1 MNKRQKTFCLYAFV
15 SILLILS
22 AVVCSGCQSSKQETV
37 SAAENSMATLYRP
50 EKENSAESSSSKNE
64 KTSSAQKESPT
75 EIKIDKK
82 NVSYFSSI
90 DQTVISEIEK
100 GSPQSIRTA
109 VSRLRKA
116 TIDYSEN
123 ERILF
128 NIASSIMSLVW
139 KSEKQLQDV
148 PPVTEEKYLGIISS
162 AKIGVFEKNSE
173 SNDFFQIVLPCLA
186 LISDSVRQEDFP
198 QIQASL
204 QQGLKIKPDSV
215 LCNYLMGLLN
225 KRQENYDSA
234 ILFFDKAT
242 EQNFIVYEI
251 LLEKANCLIQLKK
264 YEQVSNI
271 LDKLVIQYPS
281 DIKIYKL
288 YANTA
293 FLMKDFVKAEQ
304 YASLVLQQNPSDLEF
319 VLFRAKIFVET
330 GEYLKASSLLD
341 VYSKIYPDNREYLLL
356 RSKIQREWNKNITLA
371 IATIERALS
380 LYPKDLEIILYA
392 AELASVSNR
401 KVNNKTG
408 GQLAAA
414 ILQIDE
420 KNVDALSI
428 SVLSLYNEEK
438 FLEAYSLSKKI
449 LEIKPLPQNAVS
461 MHIKVCLALKYNDEA
476 WKYAL
481 TLYEKDQNDP
491 EFIKIYIEVM
501 IKTGRTANALRLINS
516 MLNNSPA
523 ASMKSFLFYQRSF
536 LQNSDTA
543 SLSDLRSSL
552 IANPRNSDA
561 LFRMYEIYYNRK
573 DYRKAQY
580 YLKQVVSLNPNEE
593 KYIRLNSEIE
603 QLIK

>member
-1 MNKRQKTFCLYAFV
+1 
-15 SILLILS
+15 
-22 AVVCSGCQSSKQETV
+22 
-37 SAAENSMATLYRP
+37 
-50 EKENSAESSSSKNE
+50 
-64 KTSSAQKESPT
+64 
-75 EIKIDKK
+75 
-82 NVSYFSSI
+82 
-90 DQTVISEIEK
+90 
-100 GSPQSIRTA
+100 
-109 VSRLRKA
+109 
-116 TIDYSEN
+116 
-123 ERILF
+123 
-128 NIASSIMSLVW
+128 
-139 KSEKQLQDV
+139 
-148 PPVTEEKYLGIISS
+148 
-162 AKIGVFEKNSE
+162 
-173 SNDFFQIVLPCLA
+173 
-186 LISDSVRQEDFP
+186 
-198 QIQASL
+198 
-204 QQGLKIKPDSV
+204 
-215 LCNYLMGLLN
+215 MGLLN

-408 GQLAAA
+408 GQLAAD

>member
-1 MNKRQKTFCLYAFV
+1 MNKRQKAFCLYAFV
-15 SILLILS
+15 SILLILY

-37 SAAENSMATLYRP
+37 SAAENSLSALYRP
-50 EKENSAESSSSKNE
+50 EKEKLAESSASKNE
-64 KTSSAQKESPT
+64 KSSSAQKESPT

-90 DQTVISEIEK
+90 DHTVISEIEK

-109 VSRLRKA
+109 VSRLKKA

-123 ERILF
+123 ERVLF

-139 KSEKQLQDV
+139 KSEKQFHDV
-148 PPVTEEKYLGIISS
+148 PPVAEEKYLGIISS
-162 AKIGVFEKNSE
+162 AKIGVFENNSE

-186 LISDSVRQEDFP
+186 LISDSVRQDDFP

-215 LCNYLMGLLN
+215 LCNYLLGLLN

-371 IATIERALS
+371 ISTIEKALT

-408 GQLAAA
+408 GQLAAV

-428 SVLSLYNEEK
+428 SVLSLYNEGK
-438 FLEAYSLSKKI
+438 FSEAYSMSKKI

-481 TLYEKDQNDP
+481 MLYEKDQNDP
-491 EFIKIYIEVM
+491 EFIQIYIEVM

-516 MLNNSPA
+516 MLNNSLIT
-523 ASMKSFLFYQRSF
+523 SMKSFLFYQRSF

>member
-1 MNKRQKTFCLYAFV
+1 
-15 SILLILS
+15 
-22 AVVCSGCQSSKQETV
+22 
-37 SAAENSMATLYRP
+37 MANL
-50 EKENSAESSSSKNE
+50 
-64 KTSSAQKESPT
+64 
-75 EIKIDKK
+75 
-82 NVSYFSSI
+82 
-90 DQTVISEIEK
+90 
-100 GSPQSIRTA
+100 
-109 VSRLRKA
+109 
-116 TIDYSEN
+116 SEN
-123 ERILF
+123 
-128 NIASSIMSLVW
+128 
-139 KSEKQLQDV
+139 
-148 PPVTEEKYLGIISS
+148 T
-162 AKIGVFEKNSE
+162 
-173 SNDFFQIVLPCLA
+173 
-186 LISDSVRQEDFP
+186 
-198 QIQASL
+198 
-204 QQGLKIKPDSV
+204 
-215 LCNYLMGLLN
+215 
-225 KRQENYDSA
+225 
-234 ILFFDKAT
+234 
-242 EQNFIVYEI
+242 
-251 LLEKANCLIQLKK
+251 
-264 YEQVSNI
+264 
-271 LDKLVIQYPS
+271 
-281 DIKIYKL
+281 
-288 YANTA
+288 
-293 FLMKDFVKAEQ
+293 
-304 YASLVLQQNPSDLEF
+304 
-319 VLFRAKIFVET
+319 
-330 GEYLKASSLLD
+330 
-341 VYSKIYPDNREYLLL
+341 
-356 RSKIQREWNKNITLA
+356 ITLA

>member
-1 MNKRQKTFCLYAFV
+1 M
-15 SILLILS
+15 
-22 AVVCSGCQSSKQETV
+22 
-37 SAAENSMATLYRP
+37 
-50 EKENSAESSSSKNE
+50 
-64 KTSSAQKESPT
+64 
-75 EIKIDKK
+75 
-82 NVSYFSSI
+82 
-90 DQTVISEIEK
+90 
-100 GSPQSIRTA
+100 
-109 VSRLRKA
+109 
-116 TIDYSEN
+116 
-123 ERILF
+123 
-128 NIASSIMSLVW
+128 
-139 KSEKQLQDV
+139 
-148 PPVTEEKYLGIISS
+148 
-162 AKIGVFEKNSE
+162 
-173 SNDFFQIVLPCLA
+173 
-186 LISDSVRQEDFP
+186 
-198 QIQASL
+198 
-204 QQGLKIKPDSV
+204 
-215 LCNYLMGLLN
+215 
-225 KRQENYDSA
+225 
-234 ILFFDKAT
+234 FFDKAT